1 MMRWKRTRSH
11 NQIFHRTGRRHR
23 HRSKGVEQTIGPGT
37 EKVESSTL
45 ANGHMLMPWIMWS
58 LVSREPLRL
67 PFAVFRSCKSA
78 ESGIFWDVDAVG
90 QVSYVS
96 RALKCARN
104 VQVRVF
110 PRALDRTAA
119 RRQRL
124 RLQGSPIVCSQRLI
138 FL

>member
-23 HRSKGVEQTIGPGT
+23 HRSKGVEETIGPGT
-37 EKVESSTL
+37 EQVQSSTL
-45 ANGHMLMPWIMWS
+45 AHGHMLMPWFMWS
-58 LVSREPLRL
+58 LDSREPLRL
-67 PFAVFRSCKSA
+67 PLAVFRSCRLA
-78 ESGIFWDVDAVG
+78 ESCLDVDAVG
-90 QVSYVS
+90 RAHVS

-110 PRALDRTAA
+110 PRASDRIAD
-119 RRQRL
+119 RRPRL